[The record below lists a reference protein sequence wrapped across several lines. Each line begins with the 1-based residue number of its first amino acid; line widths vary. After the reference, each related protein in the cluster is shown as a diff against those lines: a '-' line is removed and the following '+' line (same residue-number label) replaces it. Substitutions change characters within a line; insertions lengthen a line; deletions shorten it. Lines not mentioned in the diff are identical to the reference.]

1 MSSQHQPNGSTHSPP
16 HSDAAP
22 TVGRIHRC
30 LSPPPRGGG
39 LWTRVLEPSPGLGFR
54 RRAPSPRGADGLS
67 TGNRVPDST
76 EPWQPK
82 PRAPTGSAE
91 AEGCRTKTMSPVA
104 DHGSVDWVLSLC
116 SLWSYVLML
125 GIVSVSAWVR
135 FEGSARAILHCNIGR
150 STHMRQIHL
159 TVPNRVWYNKV
170 DSEMNSR
177 GAEGARR
184 R

>member
-1 MSSQHQPNGSTHSPP
+1 MSSQHQPNGSTHSTP
-16 HSDAAP
+16 HTDAAP

-39 LWTRVLEPSPGLGFR
+39 LWTRVLEPCQGLGFR
-54 RRAPSPRGADGLS
+54 RRTTFPEVADGLS
-67 TGNRVPDST
+67 AENRVPDST

-82 PRAPTGSAE
+82 PPAPNRSAE
-91 AEGCRTKTMSPVA
+91 AEGCRTKTMYPVA
-104 DHGSVDWVLSLC
+104 NLSTQFTGLCLC
-116 SLWSYVLML
+116 SLWCCALVL
-125 GIVSVSAWVR
+125 GFVSVSAWVR
-135 FEGSARAILHCNIGR
+135 FEVPARAILHCNIGR
-150 STHMRQIHL
+150 STHMLENHL
-159 TVPNRVWYNKV
+159 TVPKRVWYNKV